1 MKKLLVVAMM
11 LVAMMSF
18 AQDKKFGLDVAGEFA
33 MPMGDAADVAGM
45 GFGATVKGYYPIN
58 EQMDATAK
66 LGYLYFMMHEDFDD
80 AGYDKA
86 NFSQIPIMVGG
97 RYKFTPEFYGS
108 VELGM
113 TMISFAYEYDI
124 TGWGTADDS
133 EDETD
138 FTFAVGAGYIMNQFD
153 FSAFYNSVAMEDDSF
168 DHFGL
173 RVGYK
178 FM

>member
-1 MKKLLVVAMM
+1 LKKLLVVAMM

-58 EQMDATAK
+58 EQIDATAK
-66 LGYLYFMMHEDFDD
+66 IGYLYFMQHEDFEDLDD
-80 AGYDKA
+80 ATWT
-86 NFSQIPIMVGG
+86 QIPIMVGG
-97 RYKFTPEFYGS
+97 RYKMTPEFYGM

-113 TMISFAYEYDI
+113 TMISFNYEYEVPGWGTFEYEYD
-124 TGWGTADDS
+124 
-133 EDETD
+133 ETE
-138 FTFAVGAGYIMNQFD
+138 FTFGLGAGYIMNQFD
-153 FSAFYNSVAMEDDSF
+153 FSAYYNSVSSEGDSF
-168 DHFGL
+168 DHLGL

>member
-58 EQMDATAK
+58 EQMDVTGK
-66 LGYLYFMMHEDFDD
+66 TGYLYFLIHEDKDDDGFDSFN
-80 AGYDKA
+80 YY
-86 NFSQIPIMVGG
+86 QIPFMVGG
-97 RYKFTPEFYGS
+97 RYKVTPEFYGM

-113 TMISFAYEYDI
+113 TMI
-124 TGWGTADDS
+124 GWTIDPEVPARGLESDS
-133 EDETD
+133 EMD
-138 FTFAVGAGYIMNQFD
+138 FTFGLGAGYIMNQFD
-153 FSAFYNSVAMEDDSF
+153 FSAYYNSIQTDGDSF